1 MDTLY
6 KILDIGTNS
15 NGVHVAKMCLY
26 TSAPEIS
33 LVSAVIMIINNN
45 LVIIRKYVLII

>member
-15 NGVHVAKMCLY
+15 NGVHVAKMCCIL
-26 TSAPEIS
+26 ALLKS
-33 LVSAVIMIINNN
+33 L
-45 LVIIRKYVLII
+45 

>member
-26 TSAPEIS
+26 TIALLKS
-33 LVSAVIMIINNN
+33 L
-45 LVIIRKYVLII
+45 

>member
-26 TSAPEIS
+26 TSPP
-33 LVSAVIMIINNN
+33 
-45 LVIIRKYVLII
+45 